1 VALRSLIQRL
11 TSCALNAYTINA
23 VLVVVSALTVVIN
36 IRFYNENK
44 ILRSQLELQQEVKV
58 GELVQS
64 VEGYDFGGHKISIS
78 PLRHDL
84 TVLMIFSP
92 TCHYCEQNWPKWNSV
107 VKNPRHLDVAFI
119 LVDITGNASLD
130 FEQSHL
136 GGSLYLHQI
145 APEIARNLQLRVTP
159 ETIVIGRD
167 GRVKGAWSEVLSSS
181 AVEAIGHMM

>member
-1 VALRSLIQRL
+1 
-11 TSCALNAYTINA
+11 LNAYTINA

-84 TVLMIFSP
+84 TDMPLLRTELAKMEFS
-92 TCHYCEQNWPKWNSV
+92 C
-107 VKNPRHLDVAFI
+107 
-119 LVDITGNASLD
+119 
-130 FEQSHL
+130 
-136 GGSLYLHQI
+136 
-145 APEIARNLQLRVTP
+145 
-159 ETIVIGRD
+159 
-167 GRVKGAWSEVLSSS
+167 
-181 AVEAIGHMM
+181 